1 MVSEL
6 LDYLHTRPQL
16 FFSEKV
22 TVETQKGTSKK
33 TALQKVEIR
42 EHERKF
48 FVVPEMLAPR
58 GSVNF
63 LNVRDDYYVILPP
76 DKDLS
81 YSDVRRAYLQFVIDP
96 LVLSNSKEI
105 AVIRDWAKPVL
116 EERRKSDRT
125 VSPDVFLM
133 VSHSLVAAVDV
144 REIQR
149 DGTTRIEVRVA
160 QTDMGKV
167 IGKQGRTVRALRSL
181 VYAAGVKQHS
191 RFVLEVIE

>member
-1 MVSEL
+1 LPGNLLDVLDFAPLVREFYRRSNISGKLDAYTKIYRDEADGLLRTSTRDMVSEL

-16 FFSEKV
+16 VFSEKV

-42 EHERKF
+42 EHQRKF
-48 FVVPEMLAPR
+48 FVVPEMLAPK

-105 AVIRDWAKPVL
+105 AVIRDWA
-116 EERRKSDRT
+116 
-125 VSPDVFLM
+125 
-133 VSHSLVAAVDV
+133 
-144 REIQR
+144 
-149 DGTTRIEVRVA
+149 
-160 QTDMGKV
+160 
-167 IGKQGRTVRALRSL
+167 
-181 VYAAGVKQHS
+181 
-191 RFVLEVIE
+191 